1 MLHTLKKVN
10 VSFRLTNIP
19 SGSNWVSLRSKREV
33 QSRKSYFITTEV
45 MKEQVTFK
53 NGVDFL
59 TGFKTP

>member
-1 MLHTLKKVN
+1 MLHTLKKVS

-33 QSRKSYFITTEV
+33 QSRKSYFITTKV
-45 MKEQVTFK
+45 KSDNRTFK